1 MSRKAIHYIVKT
13 CLIGFLISIGIAIF
27 IIGIEVLYGR
37 ALIFNSALL
46 AEIGYYCIYGVVL
59 TLANSVFFDY
69 INHHVVWIKYTKYRI
84 VLGVLGSI
92 IVTMISTFFIR
103 MFIDTV
109 MKDVDLAEFINN
121 EKFHYY
127 VVSLI
132 VTLFVSLFFH
142 TVYFYKKTQ
151 EKKVVEQKII
161 AGTASAKF
169 ESLKNQI
176 DPHFLFNSL
185 NVLSSLIEENPDSAQ
200 RFTTSLSKVYRYV
213 LEQKDK
219 ELISVAEELAF
230 AETYMNLLKM
240 RFENSLFYELPKNIP
255 NPDAKV
261 VPLSLQLL
269 LENTVKHN
277 VVSEQRPLMIKIEVV
292 GDYLS
297 IQNVLQKK
305 EVFQDRQGVGL
316 QNIINRYAIISNRKV
331 IIQESADSYTVKI
344 PILTKQVSF
353 MESTSKIEEG
363 ALAKIQQKVE
373 EIKGFYGNLLSYI
386 VVITGLAIL
395 NLLTNPQ
402 YLWFL
407 YPAGGWGLGVFLHWV
422 KVYNR
427 IPFFGKDWEE
437 RKIRELMD
445 QEQSERWK

>member
-1 MSRKAIHYIVKT
+1 MQKVIQYIFKVIFT
-13 CLIGFLISIGIAIF
+13 GFIISIVIACV
-27 IIGIEVLYGR
+27 IIGIEWFFGR
-37 ALIFNSALL
+37 TLGFNKSILV
-46 AEIGYYCIYGVVL
+46 EIGYYCIYGVVL
-59 TLANSVFFDY
+59 TLVNSAFFDY
-69 INHHVVWIKYTKYRI
+69 INHYVVWKKYSKYRI
-84 VLGVLGSI
+84 LLGVIGSI
-92 IVTMISTFFIR
+92 LVTLVGTFFIR
-103 MFIDTV
+103 LFIDTV
-109 MKDVDLAEFINN
+109 LHQVDLADFLAN
-121 EKFHYY
+121 EKFRYY
-127 VVSLI
+127 IVSLV
-132 VTLFVSLFFH
+132 VTMFVSLFFH
-142 TVYFYKKTQ
+142 TIYFYKKTQ
-151 EKKVVEQKII
+151 DKKVVEQKII

-185 NVLSSLIEENPDSAQ
+185 NVLSSLIEENPENAQ

-219 ELISVAEELAF
+219 ELISVAEELSF

-240 RFENSLFYELPKNIP
+240 RFENSLFYELPKNIL

-277 VVSEQRPLMIKIEVV
+277 VVSEQRPLHIKIEID

-316 QNIINRYAIISNRKV
+316 QNIINRYGIITNRKV
-331 IIQESADSYTVKI
+331 LVEETSTCYTVKI

-353 MESTSKIEEG
+353 MESSN
-363 ALAKIQQKVE
+363 KIQDASLEKIQKKVE
-373 EIKGFYGNLLSYI
+373 EIKGFYGNFISYI
-386 VVITGLAIL
+386 VVITGLAIM
-395 NLLTNPQ
+395 NLVTTPD
-402 YLWFL
+402 YWWFL
-407 YPAGGWGLGVFLHWV
+407 YPAGGWGIGVLLHWM

-437 RKIRELMD
+437 KKIRELMEK
-445 QEQSERWK
+445 EQSERWS